1 MVSNDVDTYKT
12 RRAKQLGIPLV
23 NIKYIYECRNSSN
36 QQEPIDIKRFI
47 VTSAEDKENF
57 AKTGTIP
64 VTGKKHDVIDTF
76 KIMLECIINRWGK

>member
-23 NIKYIYECRNSSN
+23 NVEYIYECRNKES
-36 QQEPIDIKRFI
+36 IDIKRFL

-57 AKTGTIP
+57 SKSGTIP
-64 VTGKKHDVIDTF
+64 VAG
-76 KIMLECIINRWGK
+76 